1 MAINPTRQQIRLN
14 KTKTEGASITSEIN
28 QTQVRL
34 ELIDK
39 HLSEFQAQ
47 VISLDEQIAA
57 QVDIQVKSGIN
68 SSDTDEQGRLK
79 IEAFKSSMEALTK
92 LTEEKGTVVTAY
104 ETESKTANELTVRLE
119 ALNRHPI
126 LTTLA
131 LQQAALDRA
140 EEAYPSLLKR
150 HLRKCKR
157 FGWSDGRLAALKG
170 GK

>member
-1 MAINPTRQQIRLN
+1 MAINPSRQQTRLD
-14 KTKTEGASITSEIN
+14 KTKAEAASITSEIQ
-28 QTQVRL
+28 QTEARL
-34 ELIDK
+34 RLAGQHIDD
-39 HLSEFQAQ
+39 FQAQ
-47 VISLDEQIAA
+47 VVSLDKRIAA
-57 QVDIQVKSGIN
+57 QAAVQVELAGKPDKSEDDLAQLRA
-68 SSDTDEQGRLK
+68 S
-79 IEAFKSSMEALTK
+79 IETLSK
-92 LTEEKGTVVTAY
+92 LAEEKGTVVQTLEA
-104 ETESKTANELTVRLE
+104 EVQTLRDLTPRLE

-126 LTTLA
+126 FATLA